1 MEGSLLTGIPSTEQK
16 KKKSM
21 IKKMSKIKEE
31 KKQKKRGHSSTP
43 SSSDDPDKAMGR
55 NVKFGH
61 SHIMPSTKSL
71 NGKLSKIKNQGRAST
86 ETYIHRKS
94 SGPQMERPVDEVV
107 LTDQMKE
114 SLRWEG
120 ALQDPVAERE
130 RIDHYKMN
138 RRKRYLEAQ
147 KHLCG
152 DLNTQNAK
160 SILGKGNPYVI
171 SSSRYTVLS
180 QQEQP
185 PTS

>member
-1 MEGSLLTGIPSTEQK
+1 MLQFIFTSTTLV
-16 KKKSM
+16 S
-21 IKKMSKIKEE
+21 SKLKPLENFTN
-31 KKQKKRGHSSTP
+31 HV
-43 SSSDDPDKAMGR
+43 DKAMGR
-55 NVKFGH
+55 NVKFSH

-71 NGKLSKIKNQGRAST
+71 SGKLSKIKNQGRAST
-86 ETYIHRKS
+86 ETYVHRKS

-120 ALQDPVAERE
+120 ALEDPIAERE
-130 RIDHYKMN
+130 RIEHYKMN

>member
-1 MEGSLLTGIPSTEQK
+1 MFQ
-16 KKKSM
+16 
-21 IKKMSKIKEE
+21 IKYYD
-31 KKQKKRGHSSTP
+31 RGT
-43 SSSDDPDKAMGR
+43 MGR

-138 RRKRYLEAQ
+138 RRKRYLESSMLKCMHLLNGLVSRSLQ
-147 KHLCG
+147 PSKHYSEKCLH
-152 DLNTQNAK
+152 L
-160 SILGKGNPYVI
+160 
-171 SSSRYTVLS
+171 VLY
-180 QQEQP
+180 
-185 PTS
+185 